1 MKFSPTRV
9 AKQKRSIGMLVVV
22 LFLTALAG
30 FVPLLAFSGV
40 EWFPPSAATWL
51 RENTRLLFGFVL
63 AVVIGSMALFFGVKR
78 WYVYALLTLAAFLGV
93 RWLNGPVFLSFLV
106 PGGVTLLCGVVLLV
120 RFLRRY
126 PVPTEESLSVV
137 GTDDNS

>member
-1 MKFSPTRV
+1 
-9 AKQKRSIGMLVVV
+9 MLVVV
-22 LFLTALAG
+22 LFLTMLAG

-63 AVVIGSMALFFGVKR
+63 AVVIGSMALFFAVKR
-78 WYVYALLTLAAFLGV
+78 WYVYASLIPVVALGV
-93 RWLNGPVFLSFLV
+93 RCLNGPMYLSFLV
-106 PGGVTLLCGVVLLV
+106 PGGIILLCGVVLLV

-126 PVPTEESLSVV
+126 PVPTEESSLVV
-137 GTDDNS
+137 DHDDNS